1 MRLEAGGTRAFILK
15 CLRGGQLPGSESE
28 SVMAPVTGNPS
39 LIPAIYTAEDR
50 SVTLSLFPL
59 SSRTDVFCLPA
70 VQPSG
75 LNCPFNARD
84 LTACLGKFSS
94 AFVRLTLNIY
104 MTGPFSM
111 NHAQYSVHYGRAFWR
126 ANILCLQGLRQILWK
141 LMKKKKGWRTFMAT
155 SFSVFSLSFQSQ
167 FTFPLPPVAIPEHGF
182 IFSLLLQYKYNMLYW
197 GTKNVS
203 GPDWS

>member
-1 MRLEAGGTRAFILK
+1 MCLEAGGTRAFILK

-84 LTACLGKFSS
+84 PAACLGKFSS

-104 MTGPFSM
+104 MTG
-111 NHAQYSVHYGRAFWR
+111 
-126 ANILCLQGLRQILWK
+126 
-141 LMKKKKGWRTFMAT
+141 
-155 SFSVFSLSFQSQ
+155 SVFSPLWKSILKSKHPLSAGASTDSLKVNEKKKRLADLHGHVFFSFQPVVSISVYVS
-167 FTFPLPPVAIPEHGF
+167 LPTCCNPRAWIYFFLFCCSINITCSTGVKRMSVDHNGVKA
-182 IFSLLLQYKYNMLYW
+182 Q
-197 GTKNVS
+197 
-203 GPDWS
+203 